1 MRDIDGHSGPA
12 PAATSISSDKS
23 FSAVRKSSSKID
35 AEGLVLGRPAYTD
48 DLAPSNAL
56 VVKLLRSPHAFA
68 RIVSIDASRALAL
81 PGVACVLTWKDCP
94 RTPYTRA
101 GQGFPEPS
109 PRDKFILDEYV
120 RYVGDEA
127 AVVAAVDEE
136 TAAKAL
142 SLVDVKYE
150 VLESV
155 LDFEKAID
163 NPAVIHPEP
172 EIHENF
178 PIGFEPRRNIAAA
191 YRMEVGKVEEELAR
205 SEVGTEGVWYTQ
217 AQCHVCLEPHA
228 AFSYLDLQGRLN
240 IVSSTQNPWHTRRI
254 VGMTLGKPLKEI
266 RVVKP
271 RIGGGFGAK
280 QTIHVEV
287 FVALVTLK
295 TGKPA
300 RLSLTRKEV
309 FRATFTRHQMRIE
322 VRLGASRSGELRAID
337 MRILSNTGA
346 YGEHALTTLMVA
358 GSKTLPL
365 YNKVEAVRF
374 GGDVVYT
381 NKVSAGAFRG
391 YGAIQGLFALESA
404 MDQMAAKLGIDP
416 AEFRKRNMIRE
427 GETSEVFRIMGEG
440 TEGIA
445 MTVESCKLD
454 YCVRRGM
461 EMVGWDP
468 KRLSWEAGPGKIRAR
483 GMAIAMQGSSIPLI
497 DMGSARIELQDG
509 GCFKLHVGATDLGTG
524 SDTILAQIAAE
535 ELGVGLEDIA
545 VHSSDTDH
553 TPFDVGAYASSTTYV
568 SGSAVLKAARELK
581 RKMIE
586 AAAAKLGVEPR
597 EVEYEGKVFRTRA
610 GGGGELSLYDQSF
623 NTLYRDGA
631 EMRTL
636 SATESF
642 TGHKSPPPY
651 LAGFVEIE
659 LDTETGKVDVV
670 DFAAVVDSGNPIN
683 PNLVLVQVE
692 GGLLQ
697 GIGMALYEDVRYSSS
712 GRLLSDSLIGYSV
725 PTRSEV
731 GRIRVE
737 IADSYEPSGPF
748 GAKSAG
754 EIGIDTPP
762 AAIANAIYA
771 AVGVRLYDLPFTPEK
786 VLKAIKSARGK

>member
-1 MRDIDGHSGPA
+1 MRDISGLTGHA
-12 PAATSISSDKS
+12 PADTSISSDKI
-23 FSAVRKSSSKID
+23 FSSVRKSSPKID

-56 VVKLLRSPHAFA
+56 VVKLVRSPHAYA

-136 TAAKAL
+136 TALKAV

-150 VLESV
+150 VLEPV

-163 NPAVIHPEP
+163 NPSVIHPEP
-172 EIHENF
+172 EIYENF
-178 PIGFEPRRNIAAA
+178 PIGFEPKRNIAAA

-205 SEVGTEGVWYTQ
+205 SEVRIEGAWSTQ
-217 AQCHVCLEPHA
+217 AQCHVALEPHA

-254 VGMTLGKPLKEI
+254 IGMTLGKSLKDI

-337 MRILSNTGA
+337 MFVLSNTGA

-365 YNKVEAVRF
+365 YNKVASVRF

-391 YGAIQGLFALESA
+391 YGAIQGLYALESA
-404 MDQMAAKLGIDP
+404 IDEMAAKLGMDP
-416 AEFRKRNMIRE
+416 AEFRKKNMIRE

-440 TEGIA
+440 TEGVA
-445 MTVESCKLD
+445 MTVDSCKLD

-461 EMVGWDP
+461 ELVGWDP
-468 KRLSWEAGPGKIRAR
+468 KELSREVGPGKLRAR

-509 GCFKLHVGATDLGTG
+509 GSFKLHVGATDLGTG

-535 ELGVGLEDIA
+535 ELGVELKDIA
-545 VHSSDTDH
+545 VYSSDTDH
-553 TPFDVGAYASSTTYV
+553 TPYDTGAYASSTTYV
-568 SGSAVLKAARELK
+568 SGSAVQKAARSLK
-581 RKMIE
+581 RQMIA
-586 AAAAKLGVEPR
+586 AAAAKLGVAPG
-597 EVEYEGKVFRTRA
+597 EVEFDGKTFKA
-610 GGGGELSLYDQSF
+610 SGGKSLTLYDQSF
-623 NTLYRDGA
+623 NTLYRDGEA
-631 EMRTL
+631 MRTL

-659 LDTETGKVDVV
+659 LDTQTGKVDVI
-670 DFAAVVDSGNPIN
+670 DYAAVVDSGNPIN
-683 PNLVLVQVE
+683 PNLVKVQVE
-692 GGLLQ
+692 GGILQ
-697 GIGMALYEDVRYSSS
+697 GIGMALYEDVRYSES
-712 GRLLSDSLIGYSV
+712 GRLLSDSLLGYAV
-725 PTRSEV
+725 PTRADV

-771 AVGVRLYDLPFTPEK
+771 ATGVRLYDLPFTPEK
-786 VLKAIKSARGK
+786 VLKAIKKARG